1 MASTPSSAMTVP
13 NIERA
18 HVAPMSRFALIFQSP
33 KLRPPVLD
41 EMLPDLERLIA
52 KVARKYNDQS
62 CPELNYDEL
71 LAEGRWKLSYVIEG
85 GGFTK
90 APTRVDFFKFFAAA
104 LNNHV
109 RSLVHKYRY
118 TEKRTGVKPPPK
130 HEQFTGE
137 QRMKTCEV
145 RIDDEEAGVQVESDC
160 GGADQ
165 EHRQL
170 VEEYESLLTPAERLV
185 FRQMTEPNAEALVYA
200 QLDAYL
206 GKTSD
211 KIKVVIKPEHLA
223 QGLNLSQSEY
233 DNLVL
238 SVKGKIIK
246 HRSMTQAEEQAQFE
260 RNAALAQLEDFF
272 NLQIPRTIDEM
283 VVRRLLTLA
292 ARDQY
297 DKVRE
302 NPHIGTLLEQVGAK
316 VPKAI
321 ANNLSCYGVLYQKKH
336 RICSSC
342 SMRNACAVESANF
355 GLGKVVISPRLL
367 GAKQTRTPVIL
378 PHDASAEEA
387 PAPGSEEMEITQYLD
402 ENFKKVAHKGET
414 FYAHKEKLPGNQS
427 RNLFQVENNGAT
439 FRLRFCSPSKNLQP
453 RLRTQQKC
461 WYAPLDRLSV
471 SDVIAMI
478 DQHAKETYAVA

>member
-1 MASTPSSAMTVP
+1 MVSTPFTATKTLS
-13 NIERA
+13 IERA
-18 HVAPMSRFALIFQSP
+18 HAAPLNRFALMFQPPS
-33 KLRPPVLD
+33 LRPPVLD
-41 EMLPDLERLIA
+41 EMLDDLERLIA

-71 LAEGRWKLSYVIEG
+71 IGEGRWKLSYVIEAN
-85 GGFTK
+85 GFVK
-90 APTRVDFFKFFAAA
+90 ANTRVKFFKFFAAA

-130 HEQFTGE
+130 NEQFTGE
-137 QRMKTCEV
+137 QRMKTAEV

-170 VEEYESLLTPAERLV
+170 VAEYESILMPAEILV
-185 FRQMTEPNAEALVYA
+185 FRQLTEPNAEALVYA

-211 KIKVVIKPEHLA
+211 KVKIVIKNEHLA
-223 QGLNLSQSEY
+223 RGLNLSQQEF

-238 SVKGKIIK
+238 SVRDKITK
-246 HRSMTQAEEQAQFE
+246 HRSMTQTAEQAQFE

-283 VVRRLLTLA
+283 VIRRLLTLA
-292 ARDQY
+292 ARDQF

-302 NPHIGTLLEQVGAK
+302 NPQIAALLESVGAK
-316 VPKAI
+316 VPKASGG
-321 ANNLSCYGVLYQKKH
+321 NLSCYGVLYQKKH

-342 SMRNACAVESANF
+342 SLRNACATESSNF

-367 GAKQTRTPVIL
+367 GAKQTRTPAIL
-378 PHDASAEEA
+378 PHDPSAEEV
-387 PAPGSEEMEITQYLD
+387 PAPGSEEMEITQYLE
-402 ENFKKVAHKGET
+402 ENFKKTSHKGQT
-414 FYAHKEKLPGNQS
+414 FYVHKEKLPGNQS
-427 RNLFQVENNGAT
+427 RNLFQVENDGAN
-439 FRLRFCSPSKNLQP
+439 FRLRFCSPSRNLQP
-453 RLRTQQKC
+453 RLKLSQKC

-471 SDVIAMI
+471 SDVIGMI
-478 DQHAKETYAVA
+478 DQHAKETYVVA